1 MRRFVRVSSAFVS
14 FLAVSASVSAGE
26 RQFGPTDNL
35 VEAEGVELVREY
47 CLACHDDSYIISMN
61 VSREAWDDTLVLM
74 LGMGMPPLDPEVHEK
89 VLDYLEET
97 QGDASSEEGTDS
109 GEPGGAP
116 AAADF
121 ASPWATPV
129 YHPNPLDWN
138 RPRGR

>member
-1 MRRFVRVSSAFVS
+1 MTRFLTVSLAPLF
-14 FLAVSASVSAGE
+14 FLAVSASAFAGE
-26 RQFGPTDNL
+26 SQFGPTDNL

-61 VSREAWDDTLVLM
+61 VPRDAWDDTLVLM

-97 QGDASSEEGTDS
+97 QGVASSEEGTDS
-109 GEPGGAP
+109 GETGGAP
-116 AAADF
+116 AADF

>member
-1 MRRFVRVSSAFVS
+1 MLSAAS
-14 FLAVSASVSAGE
+14 FFFAVSASAFAGE

-35 VEAEGVELVREY
+35 VDAEGVELVREY

-61 VSREAWDDTLVLM
+61 VSREAWDDTLALM
-74 LGMGMPPLDPEVHEK
+74 LGMGMPPLDPEVHDK
-89 VLDYLEET
+89 VLDYLEKT
-97 QGDASSEEGTDS
+97 QGVESPEEGMDS
-109 GEPGGAP
+109 GETAGAP
-116 AAADF
+116 EAADF

>member
-1 MRRFVRVSSAFVS
+1 MTRFFTVSLAPLF
-14 FLAVSASVSAGE
+14 FLAVSASAFAGE
-26 RQFGPTDNL
+26 SQFGPTDNL

-61 VSREAWDDTLVLM
+61 VPRDAWDDTLVLM

-97 QGDASSEEGTDS
+97 QGAASSEDGTDPA
-109 GEPGGAP
+109 EPGGARD
-116 AAADF
+116 AADF

>member
-1 MRRFVRVSSAFVS
+1 MRRFFTVS
-14 FLAVSASVSAGE
+14 FAPLFSFAVSAAASAGE

-35 VEAEGVELVREY
+35 VDAEGVELVREY

-97 QGDASSEEGTDS
+97 QGAASSEEGTDS
-109 GEPGGAP
+109 GAPGGAP
-116 AAADF
+116 DAADF
-121 ASPWATPV
+121 ASPWATPA